1 MAAASGSASA
11 SASAA
16 LEALIRKVDEDPKSG
31 EVLWRMRSDDGRIDL
46 VYGDPIRQFFIA
58 SATKLYVTA
67 ILAQLRVE
75 GRLAWDAPIASYL
88 PDLDL
93 AGILVVNGADR
104 SGVMTVR
111 EVMAHTSGLADYFE
125 GKRPDGPTTIERA
138 IAGDFAWTVGD
149 VIAWTRAMK
158 PGTPGKGL
166 YSDTG
171 FQLLGALIE
180 RVDGRSF
187 RDAVAA
193 RITEPLGMARTYVF
207 GPGNVAGFDG
217 IAAMRWGEVP
227 LRIPLAMAS
236 VQADGGVVSTLDD
249 GLAFLDAFF
258 GGRLF
263 PAALLA
269 EMALDWHRIFFPLQY
284 GTGIMRFSMPRV
296 LTGFRAVPPFV
307 GHSGASGTVMFRAAD
322 LGLTVVGTVNQAKH
336 RSMPYQLMVRAALAT
351 KG

>member
-1 MAAASGSASA
+1 MAAPSAST
-11 SASAA
+11 A
-16 LEALIRKVDEDPKSG
+16 LEALIRKVDQDPKSG
-31 EVLWRMRSDDGRIDL
+31 EVLWRVRSDDGAVD
-46 VYGDPIRQFFIA
+46 VTYGDPGRRFFIA

-67 ILAQLRVE
+67 ILAQLRTE
-75 GRLAWDAPIASYL
+75 GRLDWDGPIAPYL

-93 AGILVVNGADR
+93 AGILVVKGGDR
-104 SGVMTVR
+104 SGAMTVR

-138 IAGDFAWTVGD
+138 IAADIGWTVGD
-149 VIAWTRAMK
+149 VIAWTRAMR

-171 FQLLGALIE
+171 YQLLGALIE

-187 RDAVAA
+187 ADAVAG
-193 RITEPLGMARTYVF
+193 RITGPLGMSQTTVF
-207 GPGNVAGFDG
+207 GPGDVAGFDE
-217 IAAMRWGEVP
+217 IAAMRWGEGW
-227 LRIPLAMAS
+227 LRIPLGMAS

-269 EMALDWHRIFFPLQY
+269 EMATDWHRIFFPLQY

-296 LTGFRAVPPFV
+296 LTGFRAAPAFV

-322 LGLTVVGTVNQAKH
+322 LGLTVVGTINQAKH
-336 RSMPYQLMVRAALAT
+336 RSMPYQLMVRTALAARR
-351 KG
+351 